1 MSSPGRPP
9 KPYHQ
14 CKLVGS
20 PEYGLG
26 PAATVSL
33 NRPCTNRPFK
43 CPKCDLYG
51 WTYSLGKHFQL
62 KHAGAEVPAEALLGT
77 HEEEW
82 VKLVGTGKP
91 GQRSAPSTGARA
103 RRKGGWL

>member
-1 MSSPGRPP
+1 MKDFSPALRLLPALR
-9 KPYHQ
+9 KRLRTQ
-14 CKLVGS
+14 
-20 PEYGLG
+20 YGLG

-43 CPKCDLYG
+43 CPKCDLYV

-62 KHAGAEVPAEALLGT
+62 KHAGADVPAEALLGT

-82 VKLVGTGKP
+82 VKLVGTGKRP
-91 GQRSAPSTGARA
+91 KKCTIDGCACKA
-103 RRKGGWL
+103 